1 MNPAPDRMRQIA
13 WLLAAATLVLVLERH
28 LLPAL
33 LAGLLVH
40 ELVHLMA
47 PALQRRFSS
56 TRGKLIV
63 VALLATIVVA
73 LTVAAAF
80 GALAFFRSEE
90 GSLARLFGRMA
101 QIIEGAR
108 ASLPP
113 WILDLLPE
121 SGDDAAGELQ
131 TATAEWLRHHA
142 AELGAVGKE
151 AGLVLAHTLV
161 GLVIGAMIA
170 TREALPDGELGPFN
184 AALAERA
191 RRIAAAFRRI
201 VFAQVRISL
210 LNTGLTALYL
220 AAVLPLAGIHLPL
233 TKTLIAVT
241 FLAGLLPVVGNL
253 ISNAIIVIVSL
264 AHSPQTAIASLAFLV
279 IVHKLEYFLNARIV
293 GSQIKASAWEL
304 LLAMLFME
312 ALFGLPGVV
321 MAPIVYA
328 WVKDELKSAGLV

>member
-73 LTVAAAF
+73 LAVAAAF

-151 AGLVLAHTLV
+151 
-161 GLVIGAMIA
+161 
-170 TREALPDGELGPFN
+170 
-184 AALAERA
+184 
-191 RRIAAAFRRI
+191 
-201 VFAQVRISL
+201 
-210 LNTGLTALYL
+210 
-220 AAVLPLAGIHLPL
+220 
-233 TKTLIAVT
+233 
-241 FLAGLLPVVGNL
+241 
-253 ISNAIIVIVSL
+253 
-264 AHSPQTAIASLAFLV
+264 
-279 IVHKLEYFLNARIV
+279 
-293 GSQIKASAWEL
+293 
-304 LLAMLFME
+304 
-312 ALFGLPGVV
+312 
-321 MAPIVYA
+321 
-328 WVKDELKSAGLV
+328 

>member
-1 MNPAPDRMRQIA
+1 MRQIA
-13 WLLAAATLVLVLERH
+13 WLLAAAALILVLERH

-56 TRGKLIV
+56 ARGKLIA

-73 LTVAAAF
+73 AAAAATF

-113 WILDLLPE
+113 WVLDLLPE

-131 TATAEWLRHHA
+131 TATAGWLRHHA
-142 AELGAVGKE
+142 AELGALGKE
-151 AGLVLAHTLV
+151 AGLALAHTLV
-161 GLVIGAMIA
+161 GLVIGAMVA
-170 TREALPDGELGPFN
+170 TREAIPEGELGPFA

-191 RRIAAAFRRI
+191 RRIAEAFRRI

-220 AAVLPLAGIHLPL
+220 AAVLPLAGVHLPL

-241 FLAGLLPVVGNL
+241 FLAGMLPVVGNL
-253 ISNAIIVIVSL
+253 ISNAIIVVVSL
-264 AHSPQTAIASLAFLV
+264 AHSPQTALASLAFLV
-279 IVHKLEYFLNARIV
+279 VVHKLEYFLNARIV

-304 LLAMLFME
+304 LTAMLLME
-312 ALFGLPGVV
+312 AVFGLAGVV